1 MTCPDFTKQLYDM
14 MGWDPK
20 CRYKILG
27 FKVEFDGETY
37 YAFDLVVTETFREKP
52 KKGEVVTEPVDT
64 RKGYFSEDIAG
75 TFGVPLEEHKK
86 QTQITVEKGYINVA
100 MLTGDKKPVEIEEG
114 EQLLLE
120 TGSTPSE
127 PIIPEQS
134 ADAQP
139 MGEVRPDEDEPEVS
153 DGTYSMESQ

>member
-1 MTCPDFTKQLYDM
+1 M
-14 MGWDPK
+14 
-20 CRYKILG
+20 
-27 FKVEFDGETY
+27 
-37 YAFDLVVTETFREKP
+37 
-52 KKGEVVTEPVDT
+52 DT

-100 MLTGDKKPVEIEEG
+100 MLTGDKKPVEIEDR
-114 EQLLLE
+114 QLPLE
-120 TGSTPSE
+120 TSSATSDFTDAPTTPV

-139 MGEVRPDEDEPEVS
+139 MSEVRHDEEKMNEPEVS
-153 DGTYSMESQ
+153 DGTDSMESQ